1 MKQKN
6 RVRSSINIIK
16 FVESVIIE
24 KFLANYNAELRMI
37 EYKEN
42 IELLM

>member
-1 MKQKN
+1 M
-6 RVRSSINIIK
+6 IK

-24 KFLANYNAELRMI
+24 KILANYDAELRMI